1 MKFRLQTG
9 ESFAQLYAPFAGA
22 LNVGVVLCVPHVVS
36 MTGRVCLPLSGSVEI
51 ASAATIG

>member
-36 MTGRVCLPLSGSVEI
+36 MAGRVCLPLSGSVEI